1 MHPPPTS
8 QLAVVNQE
16 IFQKTFRS
24 VNYIGARVPR
34 IATHLLSGPLIEP
47 LRLVGGEFIS
57 RPCFTILIYEA
68 VFHGPVRSTCFS
80 TPPSTKLSA
89 RDSSLSEEEIAKI
102 DLYRYCSAP
111 RCTNSALFRIILIM
125 LRATSLR
132 FSSDSVSD
140 SYSNSCNVILK
151 QNEFEQCEYSSKYD
165 ATRIGERKKKRKAIV
180 IVSLICFPTYLSK
193 SNKILKRFDFSSSRL
208 QNNGLRSRVTEE
220 AEKSVEKHESCFPPR
235 GPSPR
240 GRVDLTEQTRRIGAD
255 LFPSRGQRER
265 EREREDGG
273 HLAERN
279 GAEIG

>member
-1 MHPPPTS
+1 M
-8 QLAVVNQE
+8 
-16 IFQKTFRS
+16 
-24 VNYIGARVPR
+24 NYIGARVPR

-89 RDSSLSEEEIAKI
+89 RDSSLSEEVIAKI

-165 ATRIGERKKKRKAIV
+165 ATRIGEKKKKKNNRNSI
-180 IVSLICFPTYLSK
+180 SYL
-193 SNKILKRFDFSSSRL
+193 FSY
-208 QNNGLRSRVTEE
+208 VFIEE
-220 AEKSVEKHESCFPPR
+220 
-235 GPSPR
+235 
-240 GRVDLTEQTRRIGAD
+240 
-255 LFPSRGQRER
+255 
-265 EREREDGG
+265 
-273 HLAERN
+273 
-279 GAEIG
+279 